1 MKPIKKLIVFKIT
14 ILILTVSILISMT
27 SCSLE
32 PDPVTGMSSDG
43 ILIYSGNII
52 LNNATWEI
60 VTGRVQQLR
69 AVSIS
74 GHKIIWS
81 SSDLLAM
88 EITQTGLIRVGPSP
102 NKESVITAASAEDP
116 SLFAQV
122 TFRTKGL
129 R

>member
-1 MKPIKKLIVFKIT
+1 MKTIRIT
-14 ILILTVSILISMT
+14 IPVLMLIFLTT
-27 SCSLE
+27 CNLE
-32 PDPVTGMSSDG
+32 PEPANGTSTDG
-43 ILIYSGNII
+43 ILIYSGNEI

-69 AVSIS
+69 AVCLS
-74 GHKIIWS
+74 GHNIEWS
-81 SSDLLAM
+81 SSNLLAM

-102 NKESVITAASAEDP
+102 NKESVITAVSVHDR
-116 SLFAQV
+116 SISAQV